1 LKAPG
6 IPAPLP
12 PASVEKSKTKNKT
25 KEPDDEQESQ
35 ILAEYRLGLS
45 VSVSNRLSSVLSTS
59 VVLVYHVVRLFIFVV
74 QYIHS
79 ISPIPY

>member
-1 LKAPG
+1 MKAPG

-25 KEPDDEQESQ
+25 KEPDDEQDSQ

-45 VSVSNRLSSVLSTS
+45 VSMKYWYLIDMCIDSKAIKIKNPRFFYQIDF
-59 VVLVYHVVRLFIFVV
+59 VVLFCLLK
-74 QYIHS
+74 
-79 ISPIPY
+79 

>member
-25 KEPDDEQESQ
+25 KEPDDEQDSQ

-45 VSVSNRLSSVLSTS
+45 VAVSKSIIKRFVYFCRPRLSCRSFFL
-59 VVLVYHVVRLFIFVV
+59 
-74 QYIHS
+74 
-79 ISPIPY
+79 

>member
-1 LKAPG
+1 MKAPG

-25 KEPDDEQESQ
+25 KEPDDEQDSQ

-45 VSVSNRLSSVLSTS
+45 VSVGF
-59 VVLVYHVVRLFIFVV
+59 VYHVVRLFILIVHV
-74 QYIHS
+74 LS
-79 ISPIPY
+79 ISPIFVNVAEERS